1 MLENAIIYLV
11 GPPGVGKLTVGQ
23 ALAQATGC
31 KVIHNHYW
39 LNPIFGLIHQDGVT
53 PLPKGI
59 WPLVEQ
65 VRGAVLETIVSY
77 SPPDWSFVFTHSAVA
92 NPEYHEADM
101 VISRDIASVAAQ
113 RNARMIAVR
122 LSCSAEQLAR
132 RVAAPERRQLMKEAN
147 VEAARSNAAW
157 GPFDPGWSRT
167 MAIDTSDLSAQQTA
181 ERIIEH
187 LKTGG

>member
-59 WPLVEQ
+59 WQLVEQ
-65 VRGAVLETIVSY
+65 VRGAVLETIV
-77 SPPDWSFVFTHSAVA
+77 T
-92 NPEYHEADM
+92 
-101 VISRDIASVAAQ
+101 SR
-113 RNARMIAVR
+113 
-122 LSCSAEQLAR
+122 
-132 RVAAPERRQLMKEAN
+132 
-147 VEAARSNAAW
+147 RS
-157 GPFDPGWSRT
+157 GTRG
-167 MAIDTSDLSAQQTA
+167 
-181 ERIIEH
+181 
-187 LKTGG
+187 